1 MMGTKQRD
9 ELIERIKN
17 IKDPRVIEEIYR
29 LLEVTVEEESVYV
42 LTDEQKKEIAQARE
56 EINRGE
62 GIPAEDVDKEFD
74 AWLNE
79 WSGLRWQ
86 KSDDVKYLNIG
97 LGIISLKPTVENSTP
112 YLRVRK
118 NWYRSIQTWASL
130 PAIQKLDINLC
141 VIIRCFTNCAKI
153 R

>member
-1 MMGTKQRD
+1 MYRTRHIQALATSLPGKFCQEIVYLNMMGTKQRD

-79 WSGLRWQ
+79 
-86 KSDDVKYLNIG
+86 
-97 LGIISLKPTVENSTP
+97 
-112 YLRVRK
+112 
-118 NWYRSIQTWASL
+118 
-130 PAIQKLDINLC
+130 
-141 VIIRCFTNCAKI
+141 
-153 R
+153 